1 MVDVE
6 TLNVI
11 RRYHLD
17 GRLDD
22 TAARQAIEDLELWP
36 GERFAH
42 TSLIPRAWDLRNN
55 VRGWDAFYVAL
66 AEALDGTLLTLDERL
81 SRASGPR
88 CPIEVPRGLIELG
101 GSDKEATSAPRRRP
115 GAARSRLEP

>member
-1 MVDVE
+1 VVDVE
-6 TLNVI
+6 TLHVI
-11 RRYHLD
+11 RQHHLD

-22 TAARQAIEDLELWP
+22 TAARQAIEELELWP

-42 TSLIPRAWDLRNN
+42 TSLIPRAWDLRTN

-88 CPIEVPRGLIELG
+88 CRIEVPGAERAG
-101 GSDKEATSAPRRRP
+101 AAPTRRRRALLA
-115 GAARSRLEP
+115 GGR